1 MQIPRFLMTLLA
13 GVALTASLTGCAS
26 NQSRLEAEA
35 EAEALAAE
43 EARENDPREL
53 AALADEAWRFGA
65 IKTAIFNYNKVLEIE
80 PENIGVRYR
89 LAVLEQMEDHDA
101 EALTQYDAI
110 LALRPDHSGALEG
123 SGLILLEQR
132 NANEA
137 RRRLG
142 NAVQLDPRRWRA
154 HNGLGILAD
163 LRGDYLPAS
172 ENYASALEMNP
183 GSAMLANNLGYSK
196 YLAGDLGGAE
206 KAFRMALQTNPE
218 YERAW
223 KNLGLVQMRNRSYRD
238 SVRSFSHAMKKYQAY
253 NTVGYL
259 CMLEA
264 RYDDAERFLLQ
275 AAELSPV
282 YYELAYENLERVQ
295 DARRDSLEKKV
306 GPG

>member
-26 NQSRLEAEA
+26 NQSRLDAEA
-35 EAEALAAE
+35 AALAAE
-43 EARENDPREL
+43 EAMENDPRVL

-80 PENIGVRYR
+80 PGNIGVRYR
-89 LAVLEQMEDHDA
+89 LAVLEQMEKHDR
-101 EALTQYDAI
+101 EALAQYDAI

-132 NANEA
+132 KSDEA
-137 RRRLG
+137 QDRLG
-142 NAVQLDPRRWRA
+142 DAVLLDPRRWRA

-163 LRGDYLPAS
+163 LRGDYLSAS
-172 ENYASALEMNP
+172 EHYASALEMNP

-196 YLAGDLGGAE
+196 YLAGDLDSAE
-206 KAFRMALQTNPE
+206 KAFRLALQNNPA

-238 SVRSFSHAMKKYQAY
+238 SVRSFSHGMTKYQAY

-259 CMLEA
+259 CMLEE

-295 DARRDSLEKKV
+295 DARRDRLKKEV